1 MDGSPQKNQ
10 VVAPQQMNQD
20 VMQAVKRKGK
30 PSQPP
35 AVEKA
40 KRELRTIFSKSGI
53 RPETVVKAGKMAEA
67 AIADPAM
74 YPAVIQ
80 MALKEGLIP
89 KEQIKSD
96 QIDYQLLA
104 AAVSAGKLSQMI
116 IDDGEM

>member
-1 MDGSPQKNQ
+1 MDGSPQKNDI
-10 VVAPQQMNQD
+10 VAPQQMNQD
-20 VMQAVKRKGK
+20 VMAAVKRKG
-30 PSQPP
+30 QPTQQP

-80 MALKEGLIP
+80 MAIKEGLIP
-89 KEQIKSD
+89 QEQVKKD

-116 IDDGEM
+116 IDEGGM